1 MTTTLVLDASG
12 PRATVACLRN
22 GRCLADGVADMR
34 QRDREALL
42 PLVLDVLARAEVAL
56 PTLHRVVVGDGPG
69 AFTSLR
75 IAAATAKGLV
85 HGTDIALAVVPSL
98 VLLAA
103 SATGA
108 ESRRLAV
115 SDALRG
121 ERFVQPV
128 ALGPEGWVPLAD
140 VAIVPSTAVS
150 DWADRWRAAVV
161 GPAEAPATEPV
172 AGALLRVAP
181 AAVRPVSLPD
191 WEPHYGRLAEAQV
204 KWEAAAGHP
213 LPTAVGTLQMGP
225 TTP

>member
-1 MTTTLVLDASG
+1 MATLVLDASG
-12 PRATVACLRN
+12 PRASVACLRD
-22 GRCLADGVADMR
+22 GRCLADGAAGMR

-85 HGTDIALAVVPSL
+85 HGTGIALAVVPSL

-103 SATGA
+103 SATDAGD
-108 ESRRLAV
+108 RRLAV

-128 ALGPEGWVPLAD
+128 ALGPAGWAPLTD
-140 VAIVPSTAVS
+140 VTIVPSAAVP
-150 DWADRWRAAVV
+150 DWAARWQATVV
-161 GPAEAPATEPV
+161 GPAEAPATEP
-172 AGALLRVAP
+172 AAAALLRVDP
-181 AAVRPVSLPD
+181 AVVRPVSLAD
-191 WEPHYGRLAEAQV
+191 WEPRYGRLAEAQV

-213 LPTAVGTLQMGP
+213 LPTSVGTLHVG
-225 TTP
+225 TTAP